1 MKNNKGQ
8 ALVEFIIIL
17 PVFLLIVL
25 AVIDFGNIIVKKYS
39 LENSLDTVSNMY
51 INNKST
57 DSYLK
62 DIDATMSVS
71 KDDSLT
77 TITLSKKVKIS
88 SPLVNTII
96 GKNYDIKVSKSIYED
111 NHET

>member
-25 AVIDFGNIIVKKYS
+25 AIIDFGNIILKKYT

-51 INNKST
+51 LENKST

-62 DIDATMSVS
+62 EIGAVMSIDKNS
-71 KDDSLT
+71 SLT
-77 TITLSKKVKIS
+77 TITLSKSIKVS
-88 SPLVNTII
+88 SPLVNVII
-96 GKNYDIKVSKSIYED
+96 GKDYDIKVSKSIYEE
-111 NHET
+111 NYET